1 MFRHGITCAGPR
13 PRGCAGRACPWQPPG
28 PCSAAAASPALLLP
42 PAQGARR
49 GVISPASRCLSNLPV
64 AASKSLTD
72 PCHMQDIG
80 HCQAQVNF
88 TRLPQKGIWCAGPW
102 AQFKLQREVFTQQKD
117 AVQGEPAS
125 KHLREKEGHESRSA
139 SEGLGAPGTPGRAA
153 GCRAG
158 SPARRTR

>member
-1 MFRHGITCAGPR
+1 MLLWRITCAGPR
-13 PRGCAGRACPWQPPG
+13 PRGCANRACPWQPPE
-28 PCSAAAASPALLLP
+28 PCSGAAASPALLPP

-49 GVISPASRCLSNLPV
+49 GSSCMQADASFTCQSQLPRPHRPLPHAGHWPLPSPGQFHTV
-64 AASKSLTD
+64 T
-72 PCHMQDIG
+72 
-80 HCQAQVNF
+80 
-88 TRLPQKGIWCAGPW
+88 TEGIWCAGPW
-102 AQFKLQREVFTQQKD
+102 AHFKLQREVFTQQKD
-117 AVQGEPAS
+117 AVQGKPAS